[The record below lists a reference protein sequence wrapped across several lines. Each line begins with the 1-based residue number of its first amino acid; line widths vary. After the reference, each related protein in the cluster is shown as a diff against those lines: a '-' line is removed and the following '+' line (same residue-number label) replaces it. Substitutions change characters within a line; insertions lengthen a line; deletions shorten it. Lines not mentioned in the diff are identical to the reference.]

1 MRGGAWP
8 DGRIPDATT
17 ARPEHGPA
25 GRTDVRRAV
34 GAVRRRSRERTHL
47 MRTAGGHGGPSIRG
61 GHGVSVGERL
71 VQRHCVCRLV
81 LDDVWVWADRTC
93 TRRGCAPRRP
103 LQEPGRGRTRTAAA
117 AGPRSQRSMA
127 RFAGSSEPM
136 RPTTREIGLR
146 QRVPGASNRTRLSGS
161 RVATAEAP
169 GGDADTPGTP
179 VLRYTPDAASGPM
192 FTDRDP
198 APRPGLPRRAAACH
212 LSGAL

>member
-1 MRGGAWP
+1 
-8 DGRIPDATT
+8 
-17 ARPEHGPA
+17 
-25 GRTDVRRAV
+25 
-34 GAVRRRSRERTHL
+34 
-47 MRTAGGHGGPSIRG
+47 MRTAGGHGGPSIRW

-117 AGPRSQRSMA
+117 AGPGRSQRSMA
-127 RFAGSSEPM
+127 RFAGSSESM

-192 FTDRDP
+192 FTDRESCPLDP
-198 APRPGLPRRAAACH
+198 ASLAGPQPVTSRALYDDHRRVTSTANRVVASVHTSGPRP
-212 LSGAL
+212 S